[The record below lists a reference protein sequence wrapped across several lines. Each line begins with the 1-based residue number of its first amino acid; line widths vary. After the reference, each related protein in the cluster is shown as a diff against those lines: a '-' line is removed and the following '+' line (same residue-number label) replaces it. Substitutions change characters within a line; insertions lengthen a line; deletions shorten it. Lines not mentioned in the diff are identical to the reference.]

1 MTIHARRSPRVVLS
15 RTLALALSRRP
26 IALFTL
32 GLALL
37 PFTHPAFAQFTCV
50 DASGTPRGAS
60 AVYATDTACGSGAV
74 ANGTNPQ
81 DGAAT
86 AFGYGAKASY
96 NGATAI
102 GANATATYD
111 NDVAVGSGA
120 TANSSPAGG
129 GAGAVAIG
137 TAFAQGTAAVAIGG
151 NAYAIGDSA
160 ITLGNGSARGNGA
173 VAIDAFA
180 TANASTALGHLA
192 QAVNPFDVAL
202 GANAITAAP
211 DNGTTAL
218 FGIAAAGTSTGV
230 VSVGAANGAMIFQ
243 RQIQNVAPGIIS
255 ASSTDAINGSQ
266 VYAVARGVDNLG
278 QSVASVLGGPAAY
291 DAANGQ
297 ITGTSFAI
305 QGTPY
310 KTVSDAFAA
319 ADAAITTHHT
329 QLVDLATSVTDGTI
343 GLLQQ
348 VRGAPGSGMLTLG
361 AQTGGTAVNIAGTA
375 GARLLTG
382 LAPGVVSATSR
393 DAVTGAQLYAATQRA
408 TSAGWNLATSA
419 TGNGQVSG
427 TPSQSVA
434 AGNTVTVTAGN
445 NVAIT
450 QNGSQITISTSATPT
465 FASVTTSGLT
475 VTPGAAVN
483 LGGNVLHN
491 VAPGVAATDAAT
503 VGQLTAAIG
512 AGSANAVQYDSTA
525 HDSVTLNAGGT
536 PAGLHNIAAGTLSA
550 TSTDAVNGS
559 QLDATNQAVT
569 QAQSVANHAMTTATT
584 ANSTV
589 NKVVAGHAGLVQTDG
604 ATITVGKNDG
614 ATRVDISN
622 ADGARTLTGLA
633 PGTGANDAA
642 TVGQLWNSQQQTLGQ
657 ANAYTDQQFSV
668 LDRRLDALGA
678 AAMAATSLIPNARAE
693 GKFQLAAAA
702 GTYGGASALAVGANY
717 WVSNQV
723 LLNAHI
729 SEGVGDDARIG
740 ASIGVTIGF

>member
-1 MTIHARRSPRVVLS
+1 MMVHAHRLPCVAHLRTRPPMLPHRRIV
-15 RTLALALSRRP
+15 LALS
-26 IALFTL
+26 
-32 GLALL
+32 LALMPL
-37 PFTHPAFAQFTCV
+37 AHPAWAQFTCV
-50 DASGTPRGAS
+50 DTSGTPRGAS
-60 AVYATDTACGSGAV
+60 AAYATDTACGIGAV

-86 AFGYGAKASY
+86 AFGYSATASY

-102 GANATATYD
+102 GANAVATYN

-120 TANSSPAGG
+120 MANSSPAGG
-129 GAGAVAIG
+129 GAGAVAVG

-151 NAYAIGDSA
+151 NAYANGDSA

-180 TANASTALGHLA
+180 AANASTALGHLA
-192 QAVNPFDVAL
+192 QAMNPFDVAL

-218 FGIAAAGTSTGV
+218 FGITAAGTSMGV
-230 VSVGAANGAMIFQ
+230 VSVGAASGSMIFQ
-243 RQIQNVAPGIIS
+243 RQIQNVAPGVIS
-255 ASSTDAINGSQ
+255 ARSTDAINGSQ
-266 VYAVARGVDNLG
+266 LYAVAGGVDNLG
-278 QSVASVLGGPAAY
+278 QSVATALGGSVTY
-291 DAANGQ
+291 DAATGQ
-297 ITGTSFAI
+297 ITRPSFAI

-310 KTVSDAFAA
+310 TTVSDAFAA
-319 ADAAITTHHT
+319 TDSAITASRT
-329 QLVDLATSVTDGTI
+329 QLGDLTNSITHGTI

-348 VRGAPGSGMLTLG
+348 TGGAPGSGMLTLG
-361 AQTGGTAVNIAGTA
+361 AQTGATSVTIAGTA
-375 GARLLTG
+375 GTRRLTG
-382 LAPGVVSATSR
+382 LAPGAVSATSS
-393 DAVTGAQLYAATQRA
+393 DAVTGAQLYVATQA
-408 TSAGWNLATSA
+408 ANTGWNLATSA

-427 TPSQSVA
+427 TPSQAIA
-434 AGNTVTVTAGN
+434 AGGTVTMTAGN

-450 QNGSQITISTSATPT
+450 QNGSQITLATSATPA

-475 VTPGAAVN
+475 LTSGAAVS

-512 AGSANAVQYDSTA
+512 AGSANAVQYDTA
-525 HDSVTLNAGGT
+525 AHNSVTLNPGGT
-536 PAGLHNIAAGTLSA
+536 PASLHNIAAGTLSA

-559 QLDATNQAVT
+559 QLYAANQAVT
-569 QAQSVANHAMTTATT
+569 QAQSVANHAMTTAVT
-584 ANSTV
+584 ANATV

-604 ATITVGKNDG
+604 TTITVGKNDA
-614 ATRVDISN
+614 ATRVDISH

-642 TVGQLWNSQQQTLGQ
+642 TVGQLWTGQQQMLGQ
-657 ANAYTDQQFSV
+657 ANAYTDQRFSV
-668 LDRRLDALGA
+668 LDQRLNALGA

-717 WVSNQV
+717 WMSNRV
-723 LLNAHI
+723 LINAHI
-729 SEGVGDDARIG
+729 SQGVGDGARTG
-740 ASIGVTIGF
+740 ASIGATIGF